1 MARYTITEDQYE
13 KLINASLK
21 RHAKDPKPNIEGGT
35 FDLDG
40 DTVKYSVFIRKDGY
54 VYVYYTYLG
63 QKHKVHIMP
72 EESFI
77 RLNKK
82 EQENSVES
90 RIKKDLDGKMN
101 NLDL

>member
-13 KLINASLK
+13 KLIKASLK
-21 RHAKDPKPNIEGGT
+21 RHAKDLKPNIEGGT
-35 FDLDG
+35 FDLNG
-40 DTVKYSVFIRKDGY
+40 DTLKYSVFIRKDGY

-101 NLDL
+101 NLH

>member
-1 MARYTITEDQYE
+1 
-13 KLINASLK
+13 
-21 RHAKDPKPNIEGGT
+21 
-35 FDLDG
+35 
-40 DTVKYSVFIRKDGY
+40 
-54 VYVYYTYLG
+54 
-63 QKHKVHIMP
+63 MP

-101 NLDL
+101 NLD